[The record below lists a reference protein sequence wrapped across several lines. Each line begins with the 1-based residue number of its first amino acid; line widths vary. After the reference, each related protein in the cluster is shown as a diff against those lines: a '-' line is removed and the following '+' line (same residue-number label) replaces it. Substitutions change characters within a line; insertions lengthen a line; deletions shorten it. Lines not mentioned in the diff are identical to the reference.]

1 MPNLQTNY
9 SADGYP
15 NPFAFEQTALE
26 LPVTLDLNTLIP
38 EDDIARTV
46 LMAVSE
52 SGVYRYVVNNSR
64 DSHGF
69 GCREMLKAVILA
81 NTQLGIASVR
91 DMENLARND
100 IRYRLIFRNGET
112 PSFMSFQRFIHDD
125 LAVSV
130 ETIMTEVN
138 KYMERVLPDDIDTK
152 TEVIDGTK
160 EEADF
165 FTTILICTVELMK
178 AEKSIMEMSWKGDVR
193 KSPGVD

>member
-9 SADGYP
+9 SADGYA
-15 NPFAFEQTALE
+15 NPFAFEQTALA
-26 LPVTLDLNTLIP
+26 LPVVLDLNTLIP

-69 GCREMLKAVILA
+69 GCHEMLKAVILA

-91 DMENLARND
+91 DMEDLARND
-100 IRYRLIFRNGET
+100 IRYRLIFRDGIT

-130 ETIMTEVN
+130 ETVLTEVN
-138 KYMERVLPDDIDTK
+138 KYMERKLPDDIDTK

-160 EEADF
+160 EEADANKMSF
-165 FTTILICTVELMK
+165 VWRGSSEKYQGK
-178 AEKSIMEMSWKGDVR
+178 AYKKVLN
-193 KSPGVD
+193 

>member
-1 MPNLQTNY
+1 
-9 SADGYP
+9 
-15 NPFAFEQTALE
+15 
-26 LPVTLDLNTLIP
+26 
-38 EDDIARTV
+38 
-46 LMAVSE
+46 MAVSE

-165 FTTILICTVELMK
+165 FT
-178 AEKSIMEMSWKGDVR
+178 KSSYSLQPLFVIVCAVPHRAVKRIRYIQV
-193 KSPGVD
+193 SPARAQ